1 VGDPADGDGL
11 RPGGA
16 VAADPVGV
24 GELLVG
30 VSEGLGVCDGL
41 GDRVGLGEVWV
52 GLDVGADV
60 EVLPADWLV
69 SVDVSAAGTGR
80 TRM

>member
-16 VAADPVGV
+16 VVGDPTGV
-24 GELLVG
+24 GELLAG

-41 GDRVGLGEVWV
+41 ADRVGLGEALV
-52 GLDVGADV
+52 GLDVGLDV

-69 SVDVSAAGTGR
+69 PVDVSAAGTGR
-80 TRM
+80 TR

>member
-11 RPGGA
+11 TADGA
-16 VAADPVGV
+16 GV
-24 GELLVG
+24 VEPAGVRELLVG
-30 VSEGLGVCDGL
+30 VGAGLGVCDGL

-52 GLDVGADV
+52 GLDVGLDV

-69 SVDVSAAGTGR
+69 PVDVSAAGTGR
-80 TRM
+80 TR